1 MLSGVDIGGLMP
13 ESDRKL
19 PEPGSPA
26 ETQREAE
33 VEGQLGLIASAATDQ
48 QPLLARENDP
58 VTDPNQSIA
67 EPEE

>member
-1 MLSGVDIGGLMP
+1 MP

-26 ETQREAE
+26 DTQKEAE
-33 VEGQLGLIASAATDQ
+33 MEAQLGLIASAAPDP

-58 VTDPNQSIA
+58 AADPNQSIA